1 MKKILHIVLILISLS
16 ISTQGFSQKIRVACI
31 GNSITAGYGLQNPE
45 QEAYPAV
52 LGKLL
57 DSKFPNTFE
66 VRNFGVSARTLLFKG
81 DMPWVN
87 EPAFKDVLNYMPQYI
102 FIKLGTNDTKPHNWQ
117 YKDEFRMDLQTLIA
131 MIQDSDTLHPQ
142 IILCAPIPVYPNNW
156 GIRDEIL
163 VNEIIPIIQ
172 SVAKDNNLRF
182 IDLHTNMANNLYLD
196 DNVHPNIEGSKVI
209 AQKIF
214 DSVFYNSEMVKSLK
228 NNGK

>member
-1 MKKILHIVLILISLS
+1 MKHSPCTILVFLIFITCSLYG
-16 ISTQGFSQKIRVACI
+16 QAQIRIACI
-31 GNSITAGYGLQNPE
+31 GNSITAGFGLEHPE
-45 QEAYPAV
+45 QDAYPAV

-57 DSKFPNTFE
+57 DSKYPNTFE
-66 VRNFGVSARTLLFKG
+66 VRNFGVSARTLLSKG

-87 EPAFKDVLNYMPQYI
+87 EPAFTDVLNYMPHYV

-117 YKDEFRMDLQTLIA
+117 YKDEFRMDLGTLISR
-131 MIQDSDTLHPQ
+131 IQDADTLRPQ
-142 IILCAPIPVYPNNW
+142 IILCAPIPVYQNNW

-172 SVAKDNNLRF
+172 SVAKDNNLLF

-196 DNVHPNIEGSKVI
+196 DNVHPNIEGSSVI

-214 DSVFYNSEMVKSLK
+214 DAVFANMQVEVTNENK
-228 NNGK
+228 